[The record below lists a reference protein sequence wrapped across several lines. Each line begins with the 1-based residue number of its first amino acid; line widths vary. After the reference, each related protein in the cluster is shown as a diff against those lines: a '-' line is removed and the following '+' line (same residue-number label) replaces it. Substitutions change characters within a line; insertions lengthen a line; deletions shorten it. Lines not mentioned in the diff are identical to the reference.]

1 MTPQGHP
8 GTVPAVPPGGSQSLV
23 GQDKLTC
30 VPRAISWREGHMQG
44 PGDGQVELGPG
55 ALSLLEGHTEG
66 PGEGQ
71 ADLGP
76 WGLVPPGGP
85 HGGSRGWTG

>member
-44 PGDGQVELGPG
+44 PGDGQVELGP
-55 ALSLLEGHTEG
+55 
-66 PGEGQ
+66 
-71 ADLGP
+71 

-85 HGGSRGWTG
+85 HGGSRGRTG